1 MLKPSLCDYRDA
13 YILVRG
19 NIAVDNTGAD
29 GDTAN
34 NTNKK
39 IILTNP
45 FNLPFTD
52 WISEANNTQKDNAKY
67 IDIVMSIYNLIEYID
82 NSSQKFRSLWHYCK
96 DIPAVNNNA
105 DIVDFNGTNAT
116 DTIYLKAKITGQTG
130 NNGRIIDYVDIM
142 VILKYLSNNLWRTLE
157 MSLN

>member
-1 MLKPSLCDYRDA
+1 
-13 YILVRG
+13 
-19 NIAVDNTGAD
+19 
-29 GDTAN
+29 
-34 NTNKK
+34 
-39 IILTNP
+39 
-45 FNLPFTD
+45 
-52 WISEANNTQKDNAKY
+52 
-67 IDIVMSIYNLIEYID
+67 MSIYNLIEYID

-105 DIVDFNGTNAT
+105 DIVDFNGTNTT

-142 VILKYLSNNLWRTLE
+142 VILKYLSDNFWRTLE